1 MSNEER
7 RTMKALY
14 YLGEKR
20 MELRDIPAPVPG
32 PGDYSIRVVANGV
45 CGSDFEGYMGRTG
58 RRIPPMI
65 MGHEVSGVIA
75 SKPEGGRYEIG
86 QRVVIFPKDYCGE
99 CEYCRRGMVNVCPNG
114 ICMGV
119 MKRNGSM
126 TERLVIGEKYLLP
139 FADTLP
145 FDVAAMT
152 EPLAVAMRSVNKLGD
167 GLIADSKYCVVVGT
181 GTIGL
186 LVISLLKLRGAKN
199 IIVSDAS
206 DFRLKVAQRV
216 GADFPVNPT
225 RENFSE
231 AVARITEGAMCGYS
245 VEAVGIAATVGNAIE
260 ALRIGGT
267 ALWIGNAQKTVEVNM
282 QKIVTTEL
290 TIRGNYV
297 YGLEDFAES
306 LKLLE
311 EGKIDV
317 TPIITHHRPL
327 AEGVEVFRQL
337 EDNRDGSMLKV
348 MLES

>member
-1 MSNEER
+1 
-7 RTMKALY
+7 MKALY
-14 YLGEKR
+14 FLGEKH

-45 CGSDFEGYMGRTG
+45 CGSDFDGYMGRSG

-65 MGHEVSGVIA
+65 MGHEVSGVITA
-75 SKPEGGRYEIG
+75 KPVGGRFNIG
-86 QRVVIFPKDYCGE
+86 QRVVVFPKDFCGE
-99 CEYCRRGMVNVCPNG
+99 CAYCKQDMVNVCPNG

-119 MKRNGSM
+119 MTRDGSM
-126 TERLVIGEKYLLP
+126 TEQLVIGEKYLLP
-139 FADTLP
+139 FADSLS
-145 FDVAAMT
+145 FAVAAMT

-167 GLIADSKYCVVVGT
+167 RLIGNSEYCVVVGT

-206 DFRLKVAQRV
+206 DFRLNIAQRV
-216 GADFPVNPT
+216 GADFTINPIK
-225 RENFSE
+225 EKFSE
-231 AVARITEGAMCGYS
+231 VITRITNGAMCDYS
-245 VEAVGIAATVGNAIE
+245 VEAVGITPTVGNAIE
-260 ALRIGGT
+260 ALKIGGT
-267 ALWIGNAQKTVEVNM
+267 ALWIGNSQKIIEINM

-297 YGLEDFAES
+297 YGLEDFSSS

-317 TPIITHHRPL
+317 SPIITHYRPL
-327 AEGVEVFRQL
+327 SEGVEVFRQL
-337 EDNRDGSMLKV
+337 EDNRDGSMLKII
-348 MLES
+348 LES

>member
-1 MSNEER
+1 
-7 RTMKALY
+7 MKALY
-14 YLGEKR
+14 FLGEKH

-32 PGDYSIRVVANGV
+32 PGDYRIRVVANGV
-45 CGSDFEGYMGRTG
+45 CGSDFEGYMGRSG

-65 MGHEVSGVIA
+65 MGHEVSGVITA
-75 SKPEGGRYEIG
+75 KPDGGRYEIG

-99 CEYCRRGMVNVCPNG
+99 CEYCRQDMVNVCPNG

-119 MKRNGSM
+119 MTRDGSM
-126 TERLVIGEKYLLP
+126 TEQLVIGEKYLLP
-139 FADTLP
+139 FADSLS
-145 FDVAAMT
+145 FADAAMT

-167 GLIADSKYCVVVGT
+167 RLIADSEYCVVVGT

-206 DFRLKVAQRV
+206 DFRLKVAQRL
-216 GADFPVNPT
+216 GADFPINPM
-225 RENFSE
+225 REKFSD
-231 AVARITEGAMCGYS
+231 AVSRITKGTMCDYS
-245 VEAVGIAATVGNAIE
+245 VEAVGITATVGNDIE
-260 ALRIGGT
+260 ALKIGGT
-267 ALWIGNAQKTVEVNM
+267 ALWIGNAQKTIEINM

-297 YGLEDFAES
+297 YGLEDFSSS

-317 TPIITHHRPL
+317 SPIITHYRPL
-327 AEGVEVFRQL
+327 SEGVEVFRQL
-337 EDNRDGSMLKV
+337 ENNKDGSMLKII
-348 MLES
+348 LES